1 MDEQIP
7 EKEEDQSMKDFS
19 STIATCQS
27 KIKSI
32 DAQIDNLM
40 RLKAEVISS
49 TGQEERQIS
58 NKINMIVNSVQ
69 TTQNEMDKLI
79 KELKAMLNTEGGD
92 INDPEL
98 RIKNNLFGSMLRK
111 YQNTCMRFQRE
122 ESNIKN
128 IIETK
133 LVRAAEIA
141 VNQELTEEQRK
152 EVIENPQMVQQMYE
166 NKLTGA
172 AHIKLQNAVRDLE
185 ERHRDIKKL
194 EKSILQV
201 HNMII
206 ELSKLV
212 SLQGEMIDNIEVN
225 IQKAKDYVIKGE
237 KNVDKSKKNLQ
248 SARKKKCIIILIIVG
263 VLIVILIPTII
274 SLVK

>member
-1 MDEQIP
+1 
-7 EKEEDQSMKDFS
+7 MKDFS

-27 KIKSI
+27 HIKSI
-32 DAQIDNLM
+32 ENNIDHLI
-40 RLKAEVISS
+40 RLKGEVISS
-49 TGQEERQIS
+49 TGQEEREIS
-58 NKINMIVNSVQ
+58 QKINNIVNSVQ
-69 TTQNEMDKLI
+69 NTQSQMDKLI
-79 KELKAMLNTEGGD
+79 KELKAMLSSEEGD
-92 INDPEL
+92 KNDPEI
-98 RIKNNLFGSMLRK
+98 RIKHNLFGSMLKK
-111 YQNTCMRFQRE
+111 YQNTCMRFQKE
-122 ESNIKN
+122 ESDIKG

-141 VNQELTEEQRK
+141 VNQELTEEQKK

-225 IQKAKDYVIKGE
+225 IQKAKDYVFKGE
-237 KNVDKSKKNLQ
+237 KNIDKSKKNLQ
-248 SARKKKCIIILIIVG
+248 KARKKKCIVLLIIIG
-263 VLIVILIPTII
+263 VLVVILIPTII
-274 SLVK
+274 VLVK

>member
-1 MDEQIP
+1 MDEAIP
-7 EKEEDQSMKDFS
+7 EPQDESMQDFS
-19 STIATCQS
+19 STIAQCQS
-27 KIKSI
+27 NIKAIEAKIDQLI
-32 DAQIDNLM
+32 
-40 RLKAEVISS
+40 RLKGEVISS
-49 TGQEERQIS
+49 TGQEERDIS
-58 NKINMIVNSVQ
+58 NKINSIVNSVN
-69 TTQNEMDKLI
+69 TTQNQMDKLI
-79 KELKAMLNTEGGD
+79 KELKAMLSMEQED
-92 INDPEL
+92 KNDPEI
-98 RIKNNLFGSMLRK
+98 RIKNNLFGSMLKK

-122 ESNIKN
+122 ESDIKN
-128 IIETK
+128 LIETK

-152 EVIENPQMVQQMYE
+152 EVIENPQMIQQMYE

-225 IQKAKDYVIKGE
+225 IQKAKDYVLKGE
-237 KNVDKSKKNLQ
+237 KNVVKSKKIWKVLE
-248 SARKKKCIIILIIVG
+248 KKNV
-263 VLIVILIPTII
+263 
-274 SLVK
+274 SFY